1 MKSRIFEHYFTT
13 LLGLGLVGG
22 TLVLVYKKMATL
34 TEAGIFLTIA
44 GGLIISKDP
53 FSKKDNTTNPPTDQ
67 NNTPNDTNGN
77 K

>member
-1 MKSRIFEHYFTT
+1 
-13 LLGLGLVGG
+13 
-22 TLVLVYKKMATL
+22 MATL